1 MHQVFPHRYLALYV
15 ANQFFDP
22 LFFLFQPVE
31 RSQEKNG
38 ETERLKQLVTE
49 NSSLKER
56 TSELQ
61 NQLTRLL
68 EKLKS
73 EKEKVRFL
81 VFASLVCFVL
91 VCFYQ

>member
-1 MHQVFPHRYLALYV
+1 M
-15 ANQFFDP
+15 ANQFFP
-22 LFFLFQPVE
+22 FFLFQPVE

-61 NQLTRLL
+61 TQLTRLL

-73 EKEKVRFL
+73 EKEKVRFF

-91 VCFYQ
+91 VCFYNDIPSNGKT

>member
-1 MHQVFPHRYLALYV
+1 M
-15 ANQFFDP
+15 ANQFFS
-22 LFFLFQPVE
+22 FFSFNFQPVE
-31 RSQEKNG
+31 RSQEKNS

-68 EKLKS
+68 EKLKT
-73 EKEKVRFL
+73 EKEKVRVL

>member
-1 MHQVFPHRYLALYV
+1 MHQVFPYRYLALYV
-15 ANQFFDP
+15 ANPFFRI
-22 LFFLFQPVE
+22 FFLFQPVE
-31 RSQEKNG
+31 RSQEKNS

-56 TSELQ
+56 TSDLQ

-68 EKLKS
+68 EKLKT
-73 EKEKVRFL
+73 EKQKVRFL
-81 VFASLVCFVL
+81 VFASLVCLVL